1 MGTRPATVPELRLL
15 AEAPV
20 RDLLP
25 DGGSPRGEAS
35 GVLALDEKLLVIFD
49 DSTVIGVIGADL
61 TRVDGNHTVG
71 PVPLSAGGRHAGRG
85 YEDIAR
91 DAATGH
97 LYLLVEALR
106 RGNRFQARVEELDGD
121 FRRRSQAW
129 LDFTLEEEN
138 KGMEGLTCARRDGE
152 LYLLAL
158 CEGNRCRGGSA
169 GEQPGG
175 GRIQL
180 FRTGHGT
187 HPHAGTIKL
196 PPQLW
201 FTDYSSVAVHG
212 DRIAVISQRSSA
224 LWVGAFTPGSW
235 DLADVGAT
243 YEFPRDPDGHVV
255 YGTVEGVSWLD
266 DDHVVVVSDRADR
279 TEPRWR
285 TKHRSVHIFT
295 IPPAGPHSGPLP

>member
-15 AEAPV
+15 AEAAV

-35 GVLALDEKLLVIFD
+35 GVLALGEKLLVIFD

-61 TRVDGNHTVG
+61 TRVDDNRTAR
-71 PVPLSAGGRHAGRG
+71 PDPLFAAGRHAGRG

-91 DAATGH
+91 DPVTGH

-106 RGNRFQARVEELDGD
+106 HGKRFQARIEELAGD
-121 FRRRSQAW
+121 LQRRADAW
-129 LDFTLEEEN
+129 LDFTLDEEN
-138 KGMEGLTCARRDGE
+138 KGMEGLTCVRRDGE
-152 LYLLAL
+152 TYLLAL
-158 CEGNRCRGGSA
+158 CEGNRCRGGTA

-180 FRTGHGT
+180 FRTGQGT

-196 PPQLW
+196 PTQLW

-212 DRIAVISQRSSA
+212 ERIAVVSQRSSA

-243 YEFPRDPDGHVV
+243 YEFPRDLDGHVV
-255 YGTVEGVSWLD
+255 YGTVEGLSWLD
-266 DDHVVVVSDRADR
+266 DDRVVTVSDRADR
-279 TEPRWR
+279 TQPRWR
-285 TKHRSVHIFT
+285 TKHRSVHIFA
-295 IPPAGPHSGPLP
+295 IPPAGPHSDPLP